1 MKRLPL
7 GLSDFKE
14 IIEQGYS
21 YVDKTLFIEEIIRSG
36 AKVALIPRPR
46 RFGKTTNLSMLYYFF
61 SNKEKDSEALFRN
74 LKIAKSSWREDKGG
88 KGVQEYRGQFP
99 TIFFTL
105 KEVHH
110 SSWED
115 AYDKM
120 KICIATE
127 FEKQQFLLEATSI
140 DTETGEEKPV
150 LSDSERT
157 NFLDIL
163 RKTASKGIFEKSLF
177 YLILWLQRYYKQKVI
192 VLIDEYDAPIHA
204 GYLYGYYDK
213 IVEFMRG
220 FFGDGLKDNSLLQQA
235 VLTGILRVSKESIF
249 SGFNN
254 GTCYTIIRNDFA
266 DKFGLLEE
274 EVESL
279 FREQQVPYKIEEIRK
294 WYNGYLIGSM
304 AIYNP
309 WSIIQ
314 CIANQGILQPYW
326 INTSSNELIKK
337 LIWKGNTSFKK
348 DVESLLQGDSITK
361 SIEEGIIFSDL
372 EKRENAVWSLFF
384 FSGYLTLTKDFDL
397 ASPMRSVTIP
407 NQEVLS
413 LYRDFAQNWLEGTLP
428 RDDLSEMLRGLTA
441 GNIEV
446 FSELFQKLIVNAMS
460 YHDFDKDGSEKV
472 YHAFVLG
479 LLVTLEK
486 THEVK
491 SNRESG
497 YGRYDVC
504 LIPRN
509 SKELGVVIEF
519 KKAKKGISLKDT
531 AKEALQQIEEKNYV
545 AELHSRGIAK
555 VLTLGIAF
563 QGKKVFVQE
572 GSRISIII

>member
-1 MKRLPL
+1 MKKLPL
-7 GLSDFKE
+7 GVSDFKK
-14 IIEQGYS
+14 IIQGDYS
-21 YVDKTLFIEEIIRSG
+21 YIDKTLFIEEIVRSG
-36 AKVALIPRPR
+36 AEVALIPRPR

-61 SNKEKDSEALFRN
+61 SNKEKDSEALFQG
-74 LKIAKSSWREDKGG
+74 LKITKSTWKDDKGK
-88 KGVQEYRGQFP
+88 KGVQDYRGQFP

-115 AYDKM
+115 AYEKM

-127 FEKQQFLLEATSI
+127 FEKHQFLLEATSI
-140 DTETGEEKPV
+140 NTETGESKPI
-150 LSDSERT
+150 LSNPERT

-163 RKTASKGIFEKSLF
+163 HKTASKGTLEKSLF
-177 YLILWLQRYYKQKVI
+177 YLILWLQRYYKEKVI

-204 GYLYGYYDK
+204 GYLHGYYDK

-254 GTCYTIIRNDFA
+254 GTCYTILEDYFV
-266 DKFGLLEE
+266 DKFGLLEG

-279 FREQQVPYKIEEIRK
+279 FREQQVSFKIEEIRK
-294 WYNGYLIGSM
+294 WYNGYLIGNVS
-304 AIYNP
+304 IYNP

-314 CIANQGILQPYW
+314 CIKSSGKLQPYW
-326 INTSSNELIKK
+326 VNTSSNELIKK
-337 LIWKGNTSFKK
+337 LLWKGEDSFKEDMEK
-348 DVESLLQGDSITK
+348 LLQGKSITK

-372 EKRENAVWSLFF
+372 ERREDTVWSLFF
-384 FSGYLTLTKDFDL
+384 FSGYLTLTKDSDP
-397 ASPMRSVTIP
+397 AGPMRSVTIP
-407 NQEVLS
+407 NQEVLT
-413 LYRDFAQNWLEGTLP
+413 LYKGFMQNWLTNNLP
-428 RDDLSEMLRGLTA
+428 GSNLSKMLTGLTTGDVELFA
-441 GNIEV
+441 
-446 FSELFQKLIVNAMS
+446 ELFQKLIVNAMS
-460 YHDFDKDGSEKV
+460 SQDLDSNSSEKV

-479 LLVTLEK
+479 LLVALEK

-504 LIPRN
+504 LIPKN
-509 SKELGVVIEF
+509 SKELGIVIEF
-519 KKAKKGISLKDT
+519 KKTKKGISLKDT
-531 AKEALQQIEEKNYV
+531 AKEALKQIEEKNYV
-545 AELHSRGIAK
+545 AELHSRGVAK
-555 VLTLGIAF
+555 VLTLGIVF
-563 QGKKVFVQE
+563 QGKKVLVQE
-572 GSRISIII
+572 GFKT